1 MAFHKYEVEFSSI
14 STMALC
20 LCRTA
25 SMSPVVPAWLVVLTS
40 SPLAKAF
47 LTASMLPS
55 IQSSGI
61 GVVNILTFVVK
72 DLRSTVNWL

>member
-1 MAFHKYEVEFSSI
+1 
-14 STMALC
+14 
-20 LCRTA
+20 
-25 SMSPVVPAWLVVLTS
+25 MSPVVPAWLVVFTF

-47 LTASMLPS
+47 LTGSMLPS

-72 DLRSTVNWL
+72 DFRLTVNWL